1 LLPADFFEVD
11 AEVLCFAEQ
20 SIAIDLQGMYAIAVV
35 HEMDHVNKG
44 ANGKDF
50 HPPDHG
56 GFTGVQFGDDKAG
69 DFSGSSFDGD
79 GERAADGAN
88 ASVEREFTD
97 EKAIRNL
104 LLIQSA
110 IGTEDAES
118 HRKIEAG
125 AFFADVGGG
134 EVNGY
139 VSERDIVAA
148 ILESGANAVAALANR
163 GIGEA
168 DGVEVILAG
177 LDTRNVH
184 LDFNDA
190 GIDAIDGCTESFIEH
205 AVFGMRENA
214 TICGRSQMGGDGCHR
229 MK

>member
-1 LLPADFFEVD
+1 VNFGGFERLFERERRQDRGHALGQHGFAGTGRADHQDVVASGAGHFQGALGGLLPADFFKVD

-20 SIAIDLQGMYAIAVV
+20 SVAIDLQGMYAIAVV

-69 DFSGSSFDGD
+69 DFSGTGLDGD

-88 ASVEREFTD
+88 ASVQRKLAD
-97 EKAIRNL
+97 EKAIGNL

-118 HRKIEAG
+118 HRKVEAG

-139 VSERDIVAA
+139 VSERI
-148 ILESGANAVAALANR
+148 S
-163 GIGEA
+163 
-168 DGVEVILAG
+168 
-177 LDTRNVH
+177 
-184 LDFNDA
+184 
-190 GIDAIDGCTESFIEH
+190 
-205 AVFGMRENA
+205 
-214 TICGRSQMGGDGCHR
+214 
-229 MK
+229 